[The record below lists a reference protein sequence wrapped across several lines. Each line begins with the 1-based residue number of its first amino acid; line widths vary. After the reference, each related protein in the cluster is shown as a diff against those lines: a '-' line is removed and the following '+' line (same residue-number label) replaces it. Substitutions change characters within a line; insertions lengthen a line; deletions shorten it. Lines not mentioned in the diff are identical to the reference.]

1 MRSSDTRSFVL
12 SSVCLKF
19 VSDSWIQLTPATPSN
34 YQNSFQC
41 QFHLVA
47 ASSNW
52 FQLVAACPNLFHD
65 LVCTG
70 AAALAVYTKKLVIT
84 GTTCNKQ
91 EMACIDLKLPT
102 TSKKLPGTIQNEDIL
117 RLFYNIGQSFLFSKT
132 FSTQYLIAFIR
143 ALFHGESW

>member
-19 VSDSWIQLTPATPSN
+19 VSDSWTQLTPATPSN

-41 QFHLVA
+41 QFHLVP

-52 FQLVAACPNLFHD
+52 FQLVAACPNLFLV

-70 AAALAVYTKKLVIT
+70 APALAIYTKKLVLT
-84 GTTCNKQ
+84 GMTCNKQ
-91 EMACIDLKLPT
+91 ETACIDLKLPT

-143 ALFHGESW
+143 ALLHGESW